1 MREESKTKD
10 GKENRETMQENPN
23 ERSAATKGTLAAGFS
38 VASVWFGTHV
48 GAGFATGN
56 QVLQYYVGYGWTAVI
71 FPLISM
77 GILAY
82 VIYVIMKFARL
93 RGLDN
98 YADTFRELWSPHPWL
113 SVTFEIFYII
123 IILAAVAAAISGAA
137 GLMDEFLSIETGK
150 ESASLISTVIVAA
163 MLIVLCLFGVKLII
177 AASTVLSIGILVTAG
192 ILIAVGIATRPEAV
206 AEAFSRPLEDTGKG
220 FWNGVVIYCGFQCV
234 SIPPMIAAAV
244 TLNQKGVK
252 RSGVLGGIMNGGM
265 LALSGLMLLGWAPD
279 IYAAEE
285 TTYPNLFICK
295 QIGWSWLELVYS
307 VLLFC
312 AFISTCVTLIYTMIL
327 RVDKKFFV
335 RANVH
340 EKIRFAA
347 VGVVLIAICMV
358 ISFAGLTDIIKYA
371 YGYDGYLALV
381 FIVIPVIVIGNIKNR
396 KYVRE
401 HPECLKKYGNG

>member
-1 MREESKTKD
+1 MT
-10 GKENRETMQENPN
+10 ENPN
-23 ERSAATKGTLAAGFS
+23 EKSAVTKGTMAAGFS

-56 QVLQYYVGYGWTAVI
+56 QVLQYYVDYGWTAVL
-71 FPLISM
+71 FPILSM

-98 YADTFRELWSPHPWL
+98 YADTFRELWSPYPWL
-113 SVTFEIFYII
+113 SITFEIFYII

-137 GLMDEFLSIETGK
+137 GLMDDFLSIETGGS
-150 ESASLISTVIVAA
+150 SASLVSTLIVAA
-163 MLIVLCLFGVKLII
+163 ILIVLCLFGVKLII
-177 AASTVLSIGILVTAG
+177 AASTVLSVGILITAG
-192 ILIAVGIATRPEAV
+192 ILIVVGITQRPDAV
-206 AEAFSRPLEDTGKG
+206 AEAFSRPLVDTGKG
-220 FWNGVVIYCGFQCV
+220 FWNGVIIYCGFQCV

-252 RSGVLGGIMNGGM
+252 KAGILGGIMNGGM
-265 LALSGLMLLGWAPD
+265 LALSGLMLLGWYPD
-279 IYAAEE
+279 IQAAEA
-285 TTYPNLFICK
+285 TTYPNLFVCE
-295 QIGWSWLELVYS
+295 QVGWDWLVLVYS

-335 RANVH
+335 RANIH
-340 EKIRFAA
+340 EKIRFA
-347 VGVVLIAICMV
+347 VIGVVMIAICMG
-358 ISFAGLTDIIKYA
+358 ISFAGLTAIIKYA

-381 FIVIPVIVIGNIKNR
+381 AIVIPVIVIGNIKNKR
-396 KYVRE
+396 YVKA
-401 HPECLKKYGNG
+401 HPECLQKYGNS

>member
-1 MREESKTKD
+1 MT
-10 GKENRETMQENPN
+10 ENPN
-23 ERSAATKGTLAAGFS
+23 ESKAVTKGTLAAGFS

-56 QVLQYYVGYGWTAVI
+56 QVLNYYVQYGWTAVL

-98 YADTFRELWSPHPWL
+98 YNDTFRELWSPYPQL
-113 SVTFEIFYII
+113 AITFEIFYII

-137 GLMDEFLSIETGK
+137 LLVDDVLGFQGAGS
-150 ESASLISTVIVAA
+150 SASLPSTIIVAVL
-163 MLIVLCLFGVKLII
+163 LIVLCLFGVKLII
-177 AASTVLSIGILVTAG
+177 AASTVLSVG
-192 ILIAVGIATRPEAV
+192 ILITAGLMIIVGIANRPEAV
-206 AEAFSRPLEDTGKG
+206 LEAFTAAPQNPNGLEG
-220 FWNGVVIYCGFQCV
+220 FWRGVVIYCGFQCV

-252 RSGVLGGIMNGGM
+252 KAGVLGGIMNGGM
-265 LALSGLMLLGWAPD
+265 LALSGLMLLGWQD
-279 IYAAEE
+279 LIYAAPESE
-285 TTYPNLFICK
+285 KAIDLPNLFICGE
-295 QIGWSWLELVYS
+295 IGWGWLEIVYS

-312 AFISTCVTLIYTMIL
+312 AFVSTCVTLIYTMIL
-327 RVDKKFFV
+327 RIDKKFFV
-335 RANVH
+335 DKVDVH
-340 EKIRFAA
+340 EKIRMAII
-347 VGVVLIAICMV
+347 GVVMVAVCMLL
-358 ISFAGLTDIIKYA
+358 STFGLTKIITYA

-381 FIVIPVIVIGNIKNR
+381 AIVVPVIIIGNIKNK

-401 HPECLKKYGNG
+401 HPECLQKHGNA

>member
-1 MREESKTKD
+1 MT
-10 GKENRETMQENPN
+10 ENPN
-23 ERSAATKGTLAAGFS
+23 ESKAVTKGTLAAGFS

-56 QVLQYYVGYGWTAVI
+56 QVLNYYVQYGWTAVL

-77 GILAY
+77 GVLAY

-98 YADTFRELWSPHPWL
+98 YNDTFRELWSPYPQL
-113 SVTFEIFYII
+113 AITFEIFYII

-137 GLMDEFLSIETGK
+137 LLVDDVLGFQGAGS
-150 ESASLISTVIVAA
+150 SASLPSTIIVAVL
-163 MLIVLCLFGVKLII
+163 LIVLCLFGVKLII
-177 AASTVLSIGILVTAG
+177 AASTVLSVG
-192 ILIAVGIATRPEAV
+192 ILITAGLMIIVGIANRPEAV
-206 AEAFSRPLEDTGKG
+206 LEAFTAAPQNPDGLEG
-220 FWNGVVIYCGFQCV
+220 FWRGAVIYCGFQCV

-252 RSGVLGGIMNGGM
+252 KAGVLGGIMNGGM
-265 LALSGLMLLGWAPD
+265 LALSGLMLLGWYPD
-279 IYAAEE
+279 IQAAEA
-285 TTYPNLFICK
+285 TTYPNLFVCE
-295 QIGWSWLELVYS
+295 QVGWDWLVLVYS

-335 RANVH
+335 RANIH
-340 EKIRFAA
+340 EKIRFA
-347 VGVVLIAICMV
+347 VIGVVMIAICMG
-358 ISFAGLTDIIKYA
+358 ISFAGLTAIIKYA

-381 FIVIPVIVIGNIKNR
+381 AIVIPVIVIGNKKNR
-396 KYVRE
+396 KYVKE
-401 HPECLKKYGNG
+401 HPECLQKYGNS

>member
-1 MREESKTKD
+1 MT
-10 GKENRETMQENPN
+10 ENPN
-23 ERSAATKGTLAAGFS
+23 EKSAVTKGTMAAGFS

-56 QVLQYYVGYGWTAVI
+56 QVLQYYVDYGWTAVL
-71 FPLISM
+71 FPILSM

-98 YADTFRELWSPHPWL
+98 YADTFRELWSPYPWL
-113 SVTFEIFYII
+113 SITFEIFYII

-137 GLMDEFLSIETGK
+137 GLMDDFLSIETGGS
-150 ESASLISTVIVAA
+150 SASLVSTLIVAA
-163 MLIVLCLFGVKLII
+163 ILIVLCLFGVKLII
-177 AASTVLSIGILVTAG
+177 AASTVLSVGILITAG
-192 ILIAVGIATRPEAV
+192 ILIVVGITQRPDAV
-206 AEAFSRPLEDTGKG
+206 AEAFSRPLVDTGKG
-220 FWNGVVIYCGFQCV
+220 FWNGVIIYCGFQCV

-252 RSGVLGGIMNGGM
+252 KAGILGGIMNGGM
-265 LALSGLMLLGWAPD
+265 LALSGLMLLGWYPD
-279 IYAAEE
+279 IQAAEA
-285 TTYPNLFICK
+285 TTYPNLFVCE
-295 QIGWSWLELVYS
+295 QVGWDWLVLVYS

-335 RANVH
+335 RANIH
-340 EKIRFAA
+340 EKIRFA
-347 VGVVLIAICMV
+347 VIGVVMIAICMG
-358 ISFAGLTDIIKYA
+358 ISFAGLTAIIKYA

-381 FIVIPVIVIGNIKNR
+381 AIVIPVIVIGNKKNR
-396 KYVRE
+396 KYVKE
-401 HPECLKKYGNG
+401 HPECLQKYGNS

>member
-1 MREESKTKD
+1 MT
-10 GKENRETMQENPN
+10 ENPN
-23 ERSAATKGTLAAGFS
+23 EKSAVTKGTLAAGFS

-56 QVLQYYVGYGWTAVI
+56 QVLQYYVEYGWTAVI

-98 YADTFRELWSPHPWL
+98 YADTFRELWSPYPWL
-113 SVTFEIFYII
+113 SITFEIFYII

-137 GLMDEFLSIETGK
+137 GLMDDFLNIDTG
-150 ESASLISTVIVAA
+150 SSNASLVSTVIVAA
-163 MLIVLCLFGVKLII
+163 LLIVLCLFGVKLII

-192 ILIAVGIATRPEAV
+192 ILIVVGIANRPDAV
-206 AEAFSRPLEDTGKG
+206 AEAFSRPLVETGKG
-220 FWNGVVIYCGFQCV
+220 FWNGVIIYCGFQCV

-252 RSGVLGGIMNGGM
+252 KAGVLGGIMNGGM
-265 LALSGLMLLGWAPD
+265 LAVSGLMLLGWAPD

-285 TTYPNLFICK
+285 TTYPNLFVCN
-295 QIGWSWLELVYS
+295 QIGWDWLVIVYS
-307 VLLFC
+307 ILLFC

-335 RANVH
+335 KANIH
-340 EKIRFAA
+340 EKIRFA
-347 VGVVLIAICMV
+347 VIGVVLIAVCMG
-358 ISFAGLTDIIKYA
+358 ISFAGLTNIIKYA

-381 FIVIPVIVIGNIKNR
+381 AIVIPVIIIGNIKNK
-396 KYVRE
+396 KYVKE
-401 HPECLKKYGNG
+401 HPECLKKYGNS

>member
-1 MREESKTKD
+1 MT
-10 GKENRETMQENPN
+10 ENPN
-23 ERSAATKGTLAAGFS
+23 EKSAVTKGTLAAGFS

-56 QVLQYYVGYGWTAVI
+56 QVLQYYVNYGWTAVI

-98 YADTFRELWSPHPWL
+98 YADTFRELWSPYPWL
-113 SVTFEIFYII
+113 SITFEIFYII

-137 GLMDEFLSIETGK
+137 NLVTEFTGLSTM
-150 ESASLISTVIVAA
+150 ISTALVAIL
-163 MLIVLCLFGVKLII
+163 LIVLCLFGVKLII
-177 AASTVLSIGILVTAG
+177 AASTVLSIGILITAG
-192 ILIAVGIATRPEAV
+192 LMIIVGISMHPQEV
-206 AEAFSRPLEDTGKG
+206 AAAFTKAPTNVGTGIWQG
-220 FWNGVVIYCGFQCV
+220 IFVYCGFQCV

-252 RSGVLGGIMNGGM
+252 KAGILGGIMNGGM
-265 LALSGLMLLGWAPD
+265 LALSGLMLLGWNDQIVAAGKTD
-279 IYAAEE
+279 I
-285 TTYPNLFICK
+285 PNLFVC
-295 QIGWSWLELVYS
+295 QTIGWDWLVACYS
-307 VLLFC
+307 ILLFC

-340 EKIRFAA
+340 EKIRFA
-347 VGVVLIAICMV
+347 VIGVIMVAICMGL
-358 ISFAGLTDIIKYA
+358 SFAGLTNIIKYA

-381 FIVIPVIVIGNIKNR
+381 FIVIPVIVIGNIKNK
-396 KYVRE
+396 KYVKE
-401 HPECLKKYGNG
+401 HPECLQKYGNS